1 MLLQICKVIV
11 TLTVTLY
18 TIPLTTWLLQRWWYG
33 ESLVFVGFMNAVGV
47 WWFLPLIILFPLALL
62 FRVRQALIILSLLL
76 IPAIY
81 FFGAEFIPHFSP
93 TVAEDAT
100 RVKVLSFNMLTSNI
114 EYNQVIDLIETYQP
128 DIVAIQELSIDM
140 SLVMNDEL
148 GHIYPYQEVYA
159 WDDPRGIGIWSQY
172 PLTEGPWRTINAWER
187 WLHSATVEIEGKQ
200 LFLLNVHLWPTGTL
214 DQALFARALEIQEK
228 QVSEIKTLI
237 SAETKPTLLLGDFNA
252 SPTNE
257 TYTSLA
263 QELDDTWRQVG
274 FGPGFT
280 FPSTGSQSL
289 WLPRLLRIDYFWTK
303 GAIKP
308 LSLDVLPDSAGSDHF
323 PLLGEFVLE

>member
-1 MLLQICKVIV
+1 MLLQICKIIV
-11 TLTVTLY
+11 TVVVTIY

-33 ESLVFVGFMNAVGV
+33 ESMVFVGFMNAAGV
-47 WWFLPLIILFPLALL
+47 WWFLPLVALFPLALL
-62 FRVRQALIILSLLL
+62 FRVRQALIILCFLL

-114 EYNQVIDLIETYQP
+114 EYDQVIDLIDTHQP
-128 DIVAIQELSIDM
+128 DIVAIQELSVDM
-140 SLVMNDEL
+140 SLLMNDEL
-148 GHIYPYQEVYA
+148 SDIYPYQEVYA

-172 PLTEGPWRTINAWER
+172 PLTEGPLRTTHKWER
-187 WLHSATVEIEGKQ
+187 WLHSATVEIGDKQ
-200 LFLLNVHLWPTGTL
+200 LFFLNVHLWPTGTL
-214 DQALFARALEIQEK
+214 DQELFARALRIQET
-228 QVSEIKTLI
+228 QVAEIHAII
-237 SAETKPTLLLGDFNA
+237 SAEAKPTLLVGDFNA

-257 TYTSLA
+257 TYTLLE
-263 QELDDTWRQVG
+263 QELHDTWRQVG

-280 FPSTGSQSL
+280 FPSAGTFNS

-308 LSLDVLPDSAGSDHF
+308 LSLEVLPDSAGSDHF